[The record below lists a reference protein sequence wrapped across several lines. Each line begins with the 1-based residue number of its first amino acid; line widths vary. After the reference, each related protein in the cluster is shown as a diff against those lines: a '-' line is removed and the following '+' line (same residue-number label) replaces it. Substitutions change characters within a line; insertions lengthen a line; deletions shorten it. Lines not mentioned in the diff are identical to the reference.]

1 MFRLI
6 RTILRFIYRKPH
18 FIEFDNLQVNPA
30 LIISNHLLSY
40 GPVQFFLF
48 SPFTVIPW
56 VIHDITRRYEA
67 RDYIRREFVLKELHL
82 HGYTGYFLA
91 WIISVICLWIMRR
104 IGAIPVFSH
113 TRSLLLTFEKTI
125 KALEQGKNVIIF
137 IEQRPDQ
144 AYGRDIG
151 FLNVAEHYH
160 KKTGRTLPV
169 YFVKTDGKS
178 IRIIARYEN
187 IVQHRNAAA
196 DAVRLLREMNTPG
209 TDAN

>member
-6 RTILRFIYRKPH
+6 RALLRVIYRKPL
-18 FIEFDNLQVNPA
+18 FADFDTLIVNPA

-48 SPFTVIPW
+48 SPFEVIPW

-67 RDYIRREFVLKELHL
+67 RDYIRKEFVLKELHL
-82 HGYTGYFLA
+82 HGYTSYFLA

-113 TRSLLLTFEKTI
+113 SRSLLLTFEKTI

-144 AYGRDIG
+144 VYERDIG
-151 FLNVAEHYH
+151 FLNVADHYF
-160 KKTGRTLPV
+160 KKTGKILPI
-169 YFVKTDGKS
+169 YFVKTDGKT
-178 IRIIARYEN
+178 IRIIARYEDLTR
-187 IVQHRNAAA
+187 HRSVAA
-196 DAVRLLREMNTPG
+196 DAVRLLTEMNAPG
-209 TDAN
+209 ANAN